1 MKHVIH
7 NVILSSKLK
16 LTITK
21 VPKNIYKFY
30 TYIYVLRWSLE
41 LLITMKGYIY
51 DRITGI
57 MNDWKNECNEKVHH
71 VIGRKTHF

>member
-21 VPKNIYKFY
+21 VPKNIYACKN
-30 TYIYVLRWSLE
+30 TILRGSSE

-57 MNDWKNECNEKVHH
+57 MNDRKNECNEKVHH